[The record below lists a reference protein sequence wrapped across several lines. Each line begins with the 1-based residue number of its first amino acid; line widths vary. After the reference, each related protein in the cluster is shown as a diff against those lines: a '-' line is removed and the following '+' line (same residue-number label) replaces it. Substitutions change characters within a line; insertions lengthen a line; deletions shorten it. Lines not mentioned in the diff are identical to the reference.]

1 MDDAHFRC
9 LSPLEPRERGNR
21 CIRARWHRMSASFQL
36 LLQVVSTLLLLLLCW
51 QHAWHD
57 VSVHRPSRRRPAAG
71 IAEPVATTPPPASLE
86 RPPRWAAASAQP
98 VPLWEANLADERL
111 RYVWRATDVHKPGS
125 RHATVEIHN
134 DSWTFLDQRQLRRG
148 SSSSGDPLR
157 MQCMAARLLAGEA
170 TKLSTVGG
178 SVSFGAAFAA
188 EPQPLPQPIPNPG
201 PDPDPN
207 PNQARRSRPVGASR
221 SSTGRSTSGSTRPS
235 PARGT
240 STTAAPWRRAGPRTW
255 STVFTGM

>member
-1 MDDAHFRC
+1 
-9 LSPLEPRERGNR
+9 
-21 CIRARWHRMSASFQL
+21 MSASFQL

-51 QHAWHD
+51 QHTWHD
-57 VSVHRPSRRRPAAG
+57 VSVHRPSRPGRRPAAG
-71 IAEPVATTPPPASLE
+71 IAEPVAAMPPPASLE
-86 RPPRWAAASAQP
+86 RPPRRAAASAEP
-98 VPLWEANLADERL
+98 VPLWEANLAEQRL
-111 RYVWRATDVHKPGS
+111 RHVWRATDVHKPGS

-148 SSSSGDPLR
+148 SSSPGDPLR

-178 SVSFGAAFAA
+178 SVSFGAPFAA
-188 EPQPLPQPIPNPG
+188 KPQPLPQRIPNPDPD

-240 STTAAPWRRAGPRTW
+240 STTAAPSRRAGPRTW
-255 STVFTGM
+255 STVFTGT